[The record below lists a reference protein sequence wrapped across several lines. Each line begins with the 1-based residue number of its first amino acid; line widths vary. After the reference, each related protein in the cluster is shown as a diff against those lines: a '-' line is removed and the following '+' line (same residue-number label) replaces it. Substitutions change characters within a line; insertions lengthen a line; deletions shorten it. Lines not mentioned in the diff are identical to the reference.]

1 MFNLLFFMIILGIVL
16 VYKLL
21 ILNSALLLRLIVYI
35 TVGMYGSDWLF
46 FLFWGGG
53 EPLMSV
59 SLIFKCFR
67 NDRKV
72 IMHRFKSLITEVSS
86 ICFYCCF
93 MTFGK

>member
-21 ILNSALLLRLIVYI
+21 ILNFVLLLWLIDYI

-67 NDRKV
+67 NDHKV

-86 ICFYCCF
+86 ICFYRCF